1 MRHSTR
7 RALGAIA
14 GVAAATLTLSACA
27 GGGTEPSASDGDF
40 TPLSSVKLQLQWLP
54 QAQFAGYYV
63 ALDKGYFQEEG
74 FDDVEVLPSGGDI
87 VPQDALVAGDV
98 DFAVAWVPKVL
109 GTLENQGVELTDI
122 AQVFQKSGTTQVSWK
137 DSDITGV
144 DDFEGKRIG
153 SWGFGNEW
161 EIFAAMADKGLD
173 ASTVQITTQ
182 DFSMNALLD
191 RDVDAAQAM
200 TYNELAQLF
209 ETVNP
214 ATGKLYTEADVDVI
228 SYEDTA
234 GAMLQDAIWA
244 DTQRLADDPAYAD
257 AAKRFLKAVVKGWVF
272 ARDNPTE
279 AAEITYAAATAPGVD
294 AFPRRTD
301 PSAVA
306 DERGQQAHLD
316 RRRVRHDRLRRVG
329 QDGRR
334 SPQGRQPGRPQ
345 PHHHRARRLGVLE
358 RLHRG
363 GAQRAE
369 GRGRHRRRRLHADRG
384 DAHRGRQVDASRDGG
399 ATVSGGGP
407 AVVPRRRVPREGGGA
422 TPSCRDAGFRV
433 EAGRPGLPARARQPA
448 GPRGGARD

>member
-7 RALGAIA
+7 RTLGAIA
-14 GVAAATLTLSACA
+14 GVGVAALALSACS
-27 GGGTEPSASDGDF
+27 GGGSAPAASDADF
-40 TPLSSVKLQLQWLP
+40 TPLTSVKLQLQWLP

-74 FDDVEVLPSGGDI
+74 FDKVDVIPSGGDI

-137 DSDITGV
+137 DSNITSV

-173 ASTVQITTQ
+173 ASTVKITTQ

-191 RDVDAAQAM
+191 KDVDAAQAM
-200 TYNELAQLF
+200 TYNELAQLL
-209 ETVNP
+209 ETKNP
-214 ATGKLYTEADVDVI
+214 ATGKLYTMDDINVI

-244 DTQRLADDPAYAD
+244 DTKRLSDDPAYAD
-257 AAKRFLKAVVKGWVF
+257 AATRLLKAVTKGWVF

-279 AAEITYAAATAPGVD
+279 AADITYKAATAPGVN
-294 AFPRRTD
+294 AFPVGPVHQLWQMNEVNKLIWTGGD
-301 PSAVA
+301 FGTIDSAAWDKTVKGA
-306 DERGQQAHLD
+306 LAAKN
-316 RRRVRHDRLRRVG
+316 
-329 QDGRR
+329 QDGLNLITTEP
-334 SPQGRQPGRPQ
+334 SESA
-345 PHHHRARRLGVLE
+345 HSNEYIDKALAELKDEGVT
-358 RLHRG
+358 
-363 GAQRAE
+363 
-369 GRGRHRRRRLHADRG
+369 
-384 DAHRGRQVDASRDGG
+384 VDGTYTPIDV
-399 ATVSGGGP
+399 TLT
-407 AVVPRRRVPREGGGA
+407 EGG
-422 TPSCRDAGFRV
+422 
-433 EAGRPGLPARARQPA
+433 Q
-448 GPRGGARD
+448 

>member
-14 GVAAATLTLSACA
+14 GVAVAALALSACS
-27 GGGTEPSASDGDF
+27 GGGSTPSSSDGDF
-40 TPLSSVKLQLQWLP
+40 TPLTSVKLQLQWLP

-137 DSDITGV
+137 DSNITSV

-173 ASTVQITTQ
+173 ASTVKITTQ

-191 RDVDAAQAM
+191 KDVDAAQAM
-200 TYNELAQLF
+200 TYNELAQLL

-214 ATGKLYTEADVDVI
+214 ATGKLYTMDDINVI

-244 DTQRLADDPAYAD
+244 DTKRLADDPAYAD

-272 ARDNPTE
+272 ARDNPAE
-279 AAEITYAAATAPGVD
+279 AADITYKAATAPGVN
-294 AFPRRTD
+294 AFPVGPTHQLWQMNEVNKLIWTGGEFGMID
-301 PSAVA
+301 SSAWDKTVQGA
-306 DERGQQAHLD
+306 LKA
-316 RRRVRHDRLRRVG
+316 VN
-329 QDGRR
+329 QDGLNLITTEPAE
-334 SPQGRQPGRPQ
+334 SA
-345 PHHHRARRLGVLE
+345 HSNEYIEAALSELKDEGVAV
-358 RLHRG
+358 G
-363 GAQRAE
+363 GSYTPIE
-369 GRGRHRRRRLHADRG
+369 VTL
-384 DAHRGRQVDASRDGG
+384 
-399 ATVSGGGP
+399 T
-407 AVVPRRRVPREGGGA
+407 EGGK
-422 TPSCRDAGFRV
+422 
-433 EAGRPGLPARARQPA
+433 
-448 GPRGGARD
+448 